1 VTCRRPFLSVRALF
15 VVVAAL
21 LLLAGCASDE
31 EAVPTTT
38 TTETTTAEAAAAPF
52 GEYERE
58 VTQADLDRTAETRP
72 AGSESPPPGTYRLTL
87 SEGNIIVVDPDG
99 FSISQELTVTRDALK
114 IERYIGEGFFC
125 PDDSASS
132 YGWKLDGEKLIL
144 APGKDDCADRDSILT
159 GSWTK
164 TG

>member
-1 VTCRRPFLSVRALF
+1 MRALF
-15 VVVAAL
+15 VVAAAL
-21 LLLAGCASDE
+21 LLLVGCASDE
-31 EAVPTTT
+31 EAAPRTTS
-38 TTETTTAEAAAAPF
+38 ETTTAEAAAAAPF

-58 VTQADLDRTAETRP
+58 VTQAELDRTAEKRP

-99 FSISQELTVTRDALK
+99 FSISQELAVTRDVLK
-114 IERYIGEGFFC
+114 VGRYIGEGFFC
-125 PDDSASS
+125 PNDSASS
-132 YGWKLDGEKLIL
+132 YSWKLDAEKLIL
-144 APGKDDCADRDSILT
+144 APDKDDCADRDSILT

>member
-1 VTCRRPFLSVRALF
+1 VRALF

-31 EAVPTTT
+31 EAAPRTTT
-38 TTETTTAEAAAAPF
+38 SETTTAEAAAAAAPF

-58 VTQADLDRTAETRP
+58 VTQADLDRTAEKRP
-72 AGSESPPPGTYRLTL
+72 AGFEIPPPGTYRLTL
-87 SEGNIIVVDPDG
+87 SEGNTIVVDPDG
-99 FSISQELTVTRDALK
+99 FSISQELTVVGGALK
-114 IERYIGEGFFC
+114 IGRYIGEGFFC

-132 YGWKLDGEKLIL
+132 YSWKLDGRKLVL
-144 APGKDDCADRDSILT
+144 APTKDDCADRDSILT